1 MFNKDSRP
9 EKFKDAE
16 TIIGP
21 TLKVKGN
28 FQGNGDIV
36 IEGIL
41 DGSIK
46 TDADVF
52 IGDKA
57 RVTATI
63 DSQEAIING
72 FVQGSVKV
80 KKYLAIGATAKIV
93 GDVQCEE
100 ISVEKGA
107 VINGQLLVN
116 TGKDDLLNKRGAE
129 NKKLEKA
136 E

>member
-1 MFNKDSRP
+1 MFSKDSKP

-28 FQGNGDIV
+28 FQGSGDIV
-36 IEGIL
+36 VDGIL

-46 TDADVF
+46 TDADIFV
-52 IGDKA
+52 GEKA
-57 RVTATI
+57 KITATI
-63 DSQEAIING
+63 ESQEAIING
-72 FVQGSVKV
+72 HVQGSIKV
-80 KKYLAIGATAKIV
+80 KKYLAIGSTAKIT

-116 TGKDDLLNKRGAE
+116 VGKEDIGI
-129 NKKLEKA
+129 KKPELKKPEKQ

>member
-1 MFNKDSRP
+1 MFSKDSRP

-28 FQGNGDIV
+28 FQGNGDII

-41 DGSIK
+41 DGSVK
-46 TDADVF
+46 TDADIF
-52 IGDKA
+52 IGEKA
-57 RVTATI
+57 KITATLE
-63 DSQEAIING
+63 SQEAIING
-72 FVQGSVKV
+72 LVQGSIKV
-80 KKYLAIGATAKIV
+80 KKYLAIGATAKIN

-116 TGKDDLLNKRGAE
+116 TGKEDIA
-129 NKKLEKA
+129 NKKIEPKKSDK